1 MDARDVG
8 RLIWWNRLWLTLLL
22 VGAIC
27 WGAQR
32 LLDQV
37 KTNTRALN
45 IRWQDGGLKLSSVS
59 DGPFLVTHL
68 VRLPGHDAREAIAQ
82 IPTPLAIIDSSGAKI
97 TRDEYLKL
105 VWKNYTG
112 TPAIAPVE
120 GAPLRALYVRPVY
133 SEPARFEP
141 TGASG
146 RH

>member
-1 MDARDVG
+1 MDERDVR
-8 RLIWWNRLWLTLLL
+8 RLIWWNRLWLALLL

-45 IRWQDGGLKLSSVS
+45 IRWLDGGLKLSSVS

-68 VRLPGHDAREAIAQ
+68 VGLPGHDAGKLIAQ
-82 IPTPLAIIDSSGAKI
+82 LPTPLAIIDSGGAKI
-97 TRDEYLKL
+97 TRDDYRKL

-112 TPAIAPVE
+112 TRVAAPAE

-133 SEPARFEP
+133 SEPARSEL
-141 TGASG
+141 
-146 RH
+146 